1 MRSKMRKLTWSAP
14 LVSAALAVV
23 GALALFGVVALPNVG
38 TADAQANRCA
48 DGGAGFITA
57 PTTAPAAPTVTA
69 RNMAMAVTIAAP
81 ASNAD
86 ATVLG
91 SPEYTGFQMEYRRGS
106 SGAWMAFTG
115 TITLNT
121 RDLSG
126 AALITGL
133 ENGATY
139 NVRVRVTCGP
149 GTGEWSAAS
158 GGATPAA
165 AVPGK
170 VRNLKAVQ
178 VSYLKATDSGG
189 RSSDDR
195 ARVLVSWDPPA
206 DDGGSPVTSYK
217 FETFTGGTANTI
229 AASPTKF
236 DTLSADTWKN
246 PDAASRGGD
255 ITGLGITVWSGIIQP
270 NLWLRLKVAANNAVG
285 TGAED
290 TVDIRLNTDLE
301 QKGENESHKG
311 AISSNSTTSGA
322 APKLTVK
329 LTNLHSDLPVGAS
342 VVLFLEDDFQVPDS
356 IPANS
361 IYFVATSP
369 ATVATGNGA
378 PVYATEPPE
387 IETDNYF
394 DGDKDDIS
402 IRVRIPDMCQG
413 DSDDC
418 KGPNGIQYGQDLTMV
433 ILSSSG
439 IRNPSEAGQHTVA
452 FNVLRFNDDV
462 PGTAKS
468 VIQGRIAR
476 IRDANGMELSA
487 AEIAASTSRTLL
499 NGQGVYLPTVA
510 KISLSDADGERGDEV
525 TVTGSGFN
533 NGVSAAAYVNQRM
546 AARFAVAQWWETLNC
561 AGMKAAMGPGAGN
574 EFCFHYTL
582 DTAAMTYTV
591 ADKDKA
597 SSDKVFARHLC
608 DVGIIGKGE
617 RVASATVG
625 SDDRVAIPVTVTV
638 PTFKPGNDNLICVA
652 DGEGRSSGADYED
665 FELLPSVRVSPAEAQ
680 VGDTITVFAQDFPT
694 QGAGF
699 MELKL
704 AGQTVMKSG
713 TGDDNVG
720 AVSLVSVSSTSIS
733 SDGSATATFDLPP
746 HINGV
751 ALEGTVRIDAMW
763 GDKSEDAKVTIQS
776 AELNVSQ
783 PSARPN
789 EMVTLTCVGF
799 GSGSGNAIM
808 AEKITLDGVPLKVH
822 SDSLDSD
829 GEVPVS
835 SAGRCVFAAAVWPES
850 DGGANPALTPGAHTI
865 KVVDKNGYTG
875 SVVIT
880 IPEPAVKV
888 TPAVAG
894 PRDVVTISGENWPVD
909 NPDSTRLD
917 AITITV
923 TDGEREREYS
933 QYADGTGRW
942 FVEHQVSGAV
952 SIPSTSRIEAKYSD
966 LVRLGE
972 YAVPASIITIE
983 PGECQPGD
991 SVMLTASRLPV
1002 HSRIDRVEIGGRDVK
1017 PTGAPSTDGD
1027 GAVTVEGVVCPGLD
1041 EGRYSVLLEVEET
1054 VAIGELAILSEGPL
1068 GQETPVA
1075 EALAPLGDSLA
1086 AVFYFDGIGKE
1097 WLFYDSRPEFA
1108 ELNTLTELV
1117 AGEPY
1122 WVLVTEDVEDVALG
1136 GKSRSLTCSAGGNC
1150 WNLMVW

>member
-14 LVSAALAVV
+14 LAVAALAVV
-23 GALALFGVVALPNVG
+23 GAVALFGVLALPNVG
-38 TADAQANRCA
+38 VADAQANRCA

-91 SPEYTGFQMEYRRGS
+91 SPEYTGFDLEYRKGS
-106 SGAWMAFTG
+106 SGTWMAFTG

-133 ENGATY
+133 ENGAAY

-158 GGATPAA
+158 GDATPAA
-165 AVPGK
+165 TVPGK
-170 VRNLKAVQ
+170 VRNLKAEQ
-178 VSYLKATDSGG
+178 VYFGAPPLHQNTFTNIH
-189 RSSDDR
+189 
-195 ARVLVSWDPPA
+195 VSWDPPA
-206 DDGGSPVTSYK
+206 DNGGSPVTSYK
-217 FETFTGGTANTI
+217 LESFTGGTGNNI
-229 AASPTKF
+229 AANPTK
-236 DTLSADTWKN
+236 TNLVASTWKN
-246 PDAASRGGD
+246 PDAAHREGD
-255 ITGLGITVWSGIIQP
+255 ITDARFVMASPSQNIADKV
-270 NLWLRLKVAANNAVG
+270 WLRFKVAANNAVG
-285 TGAED
+285 TGAAD
-290 TVDIRLNTDLE
+290 MADVRLDANLE
-301 QKGENESHKG
+301 QKVEPGPEDSQNGTIESD
-311 AISSNSTTSGA
+311 STTSGA

-329 LTNLHSDLPVGAS
+329 LSSLTIALPVGAS
-342 VVLFLEDDFQVPDS
+342 VVLFLEDDFQVPES
-356 IPANS
+356 IPAS
-361 IYFVATSP
+361 SVYFVANSP
-369 ATVATGNGA
+369 RSVETGNGA

-387 IETDNYF
+387 IETDDYF
-394 DGDKDDIS
+394 DDDKDDIS

-413 DSDDC
+413 DSAAC
-418 KGPNGIQYGQDLTMV
+418 QGLNGAWNGRDLTMV
-433 ILSSSG
+433 ILNSSG

-452 FNVLRFNDDV
+452 YTFLGFNDDV
-462 PGTAKS
+462 PGTIGLVGGQIPRLK
-468 VIQGRIAR
+468 
-476 IRDANGMELSA
+476 DANGMELSA
-487 AEIAASTSRTLL
+487 VGATIPPRK
-499 NGQGVYLPTVA
+499 GVYLTTLA
-510 KISLSDADGERGDEV
+510 KISLSDVDGERGDEV
-525 TVTGSGFN
+525 TVQGSGFN

-561 AGMKAAMGPGAGN
+561 AGMKAAMGPGAGQ

-591 ADKDKA
+591 AEKDKA

-625 SDDRVAIPVTVTV
+625 SDDRVDIPITVTV
-638 PTFKPGNDNLICVA
+638 PTFKPGNNNLICVA

-665 FELLPSVRVSPAEAQ
+665 FELLPSVRVSPAEAA

-776 AELNVSQ
+776 AVLNVSQ

-835 SAGRCVFAAAVWPES
+835 SAGRCVFAAAIWPES
-850 DGGANPALTPGAHTI
+850 GGGTNPALTPGAHTI
-865 KVVDKNGYTG
+865 KVVDKKGYTG

-880 IPEPAVKV
+880 IPEPDVKV

-972 YAVPASIITIE
+972 YSVPASIITIE

-991 SVMLTASRLPV
+991 SVMLSASRLPV

-1027 GAVTVEGVVCPGLD
+1027 GAVTVAGVVCPGLD

>member
-1 MRSKMRKLTWSAP
+1 MKAKVKRFKWSAP
-14 LVSAALAVV
+14 LAVAALAVV

-158 GGATPAA
+158 GDATPAA
-165 AVPGK
+165 TVPGK

-178 VSYLKATDSGG
+178 TYYQSAAPAW
-189 RSSDDR
+189 
-195 ARVLVSWDPPA
+195 ARVVGSWDPPA

-217 FETFTGGTANTI
+217 LETFLGGTGDAI
-229 AASPTKF
+229 AANPTKQT
-236 DTLSADTWKN
+236 TLSSNTWKN
-246 PDAASRGGD
+246 PGAADRGGD
-255 ITGLGITVWSGIIQP
+255 ITGVGVTVGSDIVAA
-270 NLWLRLKVAANNAVG
+270 NLWIRFKVAANNSVG
-285 TGAED
+285 TGAEEM
-290 TVDIRLNTDLE
+290 VDVRLDPDLE
-301 QKGENESHKG
+301 QKLEGSPYKG
-311 AISSNSTTSGA
+311 AISSDSTTSGA
-322 APKLTVK
+322 TPKLTVRV
-329 LTNLHSDLPVGAS
+329 TNLKNTLPVGAS

-356 IPANS
+356 IPAS
-361 IYFVATSP
+361 SVYFVANSP
-369 ATVATGNGA
+369 VTTATGNGA
-378 PVYATEPPE
+378 PVYATESPE
-387 IETDNYF
+387 IETDDYF
-394 DGDKDDIS
+394 DDDKDDIS
-402 IRVRIPDMCQG
+402 IRVSIPDMCTG
-413 DSDDC
+413 DSDAC
-418 KGPNGIQYGQDLTMV
+418 QGANGVQAEQHLTMV

-452 FNVLRFNDDV
+452 FNVLGFNDEV
-462 PGTAKS
+462 PGITEP
-468 VIQGRIAR
+468 VQGRIER

-487 AEIAASTSRTLL
+487 AAIAASTTRDLRI
-499 NGQGVYLPTVA
+499 GQGVYLPTLA
-510 KISLSDADGERGDEV
+510 KISLSDVDGERGDEV
-525 TVTGSGFN
+525 TVSGSGFN

-597 SSDKVFARHLC
+597 ASDKVFARYLC

-665 FELLPSVRVSPAEAQ
+665 FELLPSVRVSPAEAA

-720 AVSLVSVSSTSIS
+720 AVSIVSVSSTSIS

-751 ALEGTVRIDAMW
+751 ALEGTVRIDAKW

-776 AELNVSQ
+776 AVLNASQ

-808 AEKITLDGVPLKVH
+808 AENITLDGVPLKVH

-835 SAGRCVFAAAVWPES
+835 SAGRCVFAVAVWPEA

-865 KVVDKNGYTG
+865 KVVDQNGYTG

-909 NPDSTRLD
+909 NADSTRLD

-1017 PTGAPSTDGD
+1017 PTGAPSTDSD
-1027 GAVTVEGVVCPGLD
+1027 GAVTVAGVVCPGLD

-1054 VAIGELAILSEGPL
+1054 VAIGELEILSEGPL

>member
-1 MRSKMRKLTWSAP
+1 MRSKMRKLTWPAP
-14 LVSAALAVV
+14 WAVAALAVV
-23 GALALFGVVALPNVG
+23 GALVLYGVLALPNTG
-38 TADAQANRCA
+38 IANAQADRCA

-69 RNMAMAVTIAAP
+69 RNMAMAVDIAAP

-91 SPEYTGFQMEYRRGS
+91 SPEYTGFDLEYRKGS
-106 SGAWMAFTG
+106 SGTWMAFTG

-126 AALITGL
+126 AALIAGL
-133 ENGATY
+133 ENGAAY

-158 GGATPAA
+158 ADATPAA
-165 AVPGK
+165 TVPGK

-178 VSYLKATDSGG
+178 RYYGDTPRYTSGIPF
-189 RSSDDR
+189 
-195 ARVLVSWDPPA
+195 AIIHISWDPPA

-217 FETFTGGTANTI
+217 FETFKGGAGNSI
-229 AASPTKF
+229 ASSPTKIT
-236 DTLSADTWKN
+236 TLSVNTWKN
-246 PDAASRGGD
+246 PDAAYRGGD
-255 ITGLGITVWSGIIQP
+255 LTDLRLTLGSDHAAA
-270 NLWLRLKVAANNAVG
+270 NLWMRFEVAANNSVG
-285 TGAED
+285 TGTEEM
-290 TVDIRLNTDLE
+290 VDVRLNSDLE
-301 QKGENESHKG
+301 QKVEPGPADSQNATIESD
-311 AISSNSTTSGA
+311 STMSGA

-329 LTNLHSDLPVGAS
+329 LTNVQGSLPVGAS

-356 IPANS
+356 IPAS
-361 IYFVATSP
+361 SVYFVANSP
-369 ATVATGNGA
+369 ITIATGNGA

-387 IETDNYF
+387 IETDDYF
-394 DGDKDDIS
+394 DDDKDDIS

-413 DSDDC
+413 DSDACD
-418 KGPNGIQYGQDLTMV
+418 GPNNVTHTQDLTMV

-452 FNVLRFNDDV
+452 YTLLGFNDDV
-462 PGTAKS
+462 PGTIGL
-468 VIQGRIAR
+468 VGGRISR

-487 AEIAASTSRTLL
+487 ASVANLPPRK
-499 NGQGVYLPTVA
+499 GVYVTTVP
-510 KISLSDADGERGDEV
+510 KISLSDVDGERGDEV
-525 TVTGSGFN
+525 TVSGSGFN

-561 AGMKAAMGPGAGN
+561 AGMKAAMGPGAGQ

-665 FELLPSVRVSPAEAQ
+665 FELLPSVRVSPAEAA

-699 MELKL
+699 MELEL

-751 ALEGTVRIDAMW
+751 ALEGTVRIDAKW

-776 AELNVSQ
+776 AVLNASQ

-822 SDSLDSD
+822 SDSLNSD

-835 SAGRCVFAAAVWPES
+835 SAGRCVFAVAVWPES

-865 KVVDKNGYTG
+865 KVVDQNGYTG

-880 IPEPAVKV
+880 IPEPDVKV

-972 YAVPASIITIE
+972 YSVPASIITIE

-1017 PTGAPSTDGD
+1017 PTGAPSTDSD
-1027 GAVTVEGVVCPGLD
+1027 GTVIVAGVVCPGLD

-1054 VAIGELAILSEGPL
+1054 VAIGELEILSEGPL

>member
-1 MRSKMRKLTWSAP
+1 MRSKMRKLTWSAS
-14 LVSAALAVV
+14 LVAALAVV
-23 GALALFGVVALPNVG
+23 GALALYGVLALPSAGV
-38 TADAQANRCA
+38 ADAQANRCA
-48 DGGAGFITA
+48 DSGAGFITA

-69 RNMAMAVTIAAP
+69 RNMAMAVDIAAP

-91 SPEYTGFQMEYRRGS
+91 SPEYTGFDLQYRKGS
-106 SGAWMAFTG
+106 SGTWMTFTG

-133 ENGATY
+133 ENGAAY

-158 GGATPAA
+158 ADATPAA
-165 AVPGK
+165 TVPGK

-178 VSYLKATDSGG
+178 TYFLAPSYTHV
-189 RSSDDR
+189 
-195 ARVLVSWDPPA
+195 RVYWDPPA

-217 FETFTGGTANTI
+217 LESFTGGTGNNI
-229 AASPTKF
+229 ATNPTKHNN
-236 DTLSADTWKN
+236 LSSNTWKN
-246 PDAASRGGD
+246 PDAAERGGD
-255 ITGLGITVWSGIIQP
+255 ITGVRVAAGVGQGIANNVWM
-270 NLWLRLKVAANNAVG
+270 RFKVAANNAVG
-285 TGAED
+285 TGAEEM
-290 TVDIRLNTDLE
+290 VDVRLNADLE
-301 QKGENESHKG
+301 QKVEPGAEDSQDAVIESD
-311 AISSNSTTSGA
+311 STTSGA

-329 LTNLHSDLPVGAS
+329 LIDVYGGMPVGAS
-342 VVLFLEDDFQVPDS
+342 VVLFLEDDFQVPES
-356 IPANS
+356 IPAS
-361 IYFVATSP
+361 SVYFVANTP
-369 ATVATGNGA
+369 RTTATGNGA
-378 PVYATEPPE
+378 PVYVTEPPE
-387 IETDNYF
+387 IETDDYF
-394 DGDKDDIS
+394 DDDKDDIS
-402 IRVRIPDMCQG
+402 IRVRLPDMCTG
-413 DSDDC
+413 DSDAC
-418 KGPNGIQYGQDLTMV
+418 EGPNGLQNEQDLTMV

-452 FNVLRFNDDV
+452 YTLLGFNDDV
-462 PGTAKS
+462 PGTIGL
-468 VIQGRIAR
+468 VGGRIPR
-476 IRDANGMELSA
+476 LKDANGMELSA
-487 AEIAASTSRTLL
+487 ASIAAKPPNRRLPPRK
-499 NGQGVYLPTVA
+499 GVYLTTLA

-525 TVTGSGFN
+525 TVNASGFN

-582 DTAAMTYTV
+582 DTAAMTYTI
-591 ADKDKA
+591 AEKDKA
-597 SSDKVFARHLC
+597 ASDKVFARHLC

-665 FELLPSVRVSPAEAQ
+665 FELLPSVRVSPAEAA

-713 TGDDNVG
+713 TGDDNLG

-751 ALEGTVRIDAMW
+751 ALEGTVRIDAKW

-776 AELNVSQ
+776 AVLNVSQ

-808 AEKITLDGVPLKVH
+808 AENITLDGVPLKVH
-822 SDSLDSD
+822 SDSLNSD

-835 SAGRCVFAAAVWPES
+835 SAGRCVFAVAIWPES

-865 KVVDKNGYTG
+865 KVVDKKGYTG

-880 IPEPAVKV
+880 IPEPDVKV

-1075 EALAPLGDSLA
+1075 GALAPLGDSLA

>member
-14 LVSAALAVV
+14 LAVAALAVV
-23 GALALFGVVALPNVG
+23 GALALFGVVVLPTAG
-38 TADAQANRCA
+38 TADAQDTRCA

-69 RNMAMAVTIAAP
+69 RNMAMAVDIAAP

-91 SPEYTGFQMEYRRGS
+91 SPEYTGFDLEYRKGS
-106 SGAWMAFTG
+106 SGAWTAFTG

-158 GGATPAA
+158 GDATPAA
-165 AVPGK
+165 TVPGK

-178 VSYLKATDSGG
+178 TGYIKGADSS
-189 RSSDDR
+189 RWIADI
-195 ARVLVSWDPPA
+195 AFVVLEWDPPA

-217 FETFTGGTANTI
+217 FETFKGGTGNSI
-229 AASPTKF
+229 GSLTKL
-236 DTLSADTWKN
+236 DYLSVAEWKN

-255 ITGLGITVWSGIIQP
+255 ITDAILSTGTRNAAP
-270 NLWLRLKVAANNAVG
+270 NQWMRFKAAATNTVG
-285 TGAED
+285 TGAEEM
-290 TVDIRLNTDLE
+290 VDIRLDADLE
-301 QKGENESHKG
+301 QKVEPLSNDRQNATIESD
-311 AISSNSTTSGA
+311 STTSGA
-322 APKLTVK
+322 ASKLTVK
-329 LTNLHSDLPVGAS
+329 LINTWPGLPVGAS

-356 IPANS
+356 IPAGS
-361 IYFVATSP
+361 VYFVANSP
-369 ATVATGNGA
+369 RTTATGNGA

-387 IETDNYF
+387 IETDDYF
-394 DGDKDDIS
+394 DDDKDDIS
-402 IRVRIPDMCQG
+402 IRVRLPDMCQG
-413 DSDDC
+413 DSDACD
-418 KGPNGIQYGQDLTMV
+418 GPNGTLYQQDLTMV

-452 FNVLRFNDDV
+452 YTMLGFNDDV
-462 PGTAKS
+462 PGT
-468 VIQGRIAR
+468 IGLGGGQIPRIK
-476 IRDANGMELSA
+476 DANGMERSA
-487 AEIAASTSRTLL
+487 ASLAGNLPPRK
-499 NGQGVYLPTVA
+499 GVYLPTLA
-510 KISLSDADGERGDEV
+510 KISLSDVDGERGDEV
-525 TVTGSGFN
+525 TVSGSGFN

-597 SSDKVFARHLC
+597 ASDKVFARYLC

-665 FELLPSVRVSPAEAQ
+665 FELLPSVRVSPAEAA

-699 MELKL
+699 MELEL

-776 AELNVSQ
+776 AVLNVSQ

-799 GSGSGNAIM
+799 RFRFRQRHYGGEHHPGRGAFEGALGLAEQRWGGSRVQRRAVRLRSSHLA
-808 AEKITLDGVPLKVH
+808 GVWWRRQPGF
-822 SDSLDSD
+822 D
-829 GEVPVS
+829 
-835 SAGRCVFAAAVWPES
+835 A
-850 DGGANPALTPGAHTI
+850 GGAHHQGCRQERLHRQRGYHHPGA
-865 KVVDKNGYTG
+865 
-875 SVVIT
+875 
-880 IPEPAVKV
+880 
-888 TPAVAG
+888 
-894 PRDVVTISGENWPVD
+894 
-909 NPDSTRLD
+909 
-917 AITITV
+917 
-923 TDGEREREYS
+923 
-933 QYADGTGRW
+933 
-942 FVEHQVSGAV
+942 
-952 SIPSTSRIEAKYSD
+952 
-966 LVRLGE
+966 
-972 YAVPASIITIE
+972 
-983 PGECQPGD
+983 
-991 SVMLTASRLPV
+991 
-1002 HSRIDRVEIGGRDVK
+1002 
-1017 PTGAPSTDGD
+1017 
-1027 GAVTVEGVVCPGLD
+1027 
-1041 EGRYSVLLEVEET
+1041 
-1054 VAIGELAILSEGPL
+1054 
-1068 GQETPVA
+1068 
-1075 EALAPLGDSLA
+1075 
-1086 AVFYFDGIGKE
+1086 
-1097 WLFYDSRPEFA
+1097 
-1108 ELNTLTELV
+1108 
-1117 AGEPY
+1117 
-1122 WVLVTEDVEDVALG
+1122 
-1136 GKSRSLTCSAGGNC
+1136 
-1150 WNLMVW
+1150 

>member
-23 GALALFGVVALPNVG
+23 GALALFGALALPNAGV
-38 TADAQANRCA
+38 ADAQDTRCA

-91 SPEYTGFQMEYRRGS
+91 SPEYTGFDLEYRKGS
-106 SGAWMAFTG
+106 SGAWTAFTG

-158 GGATPAA
+158 GDATPAA
-165 AVPGK
+165 TVPGK

-178 VSYLKATDSGG
+178 TGYIKGADSS
-189 RSSDDR
+189 RWIADI
-195 ARVLVSWDPPA
+195 AFVVLEWDPPA

-217 FETFTGGTANTI
+217 FETFKGGTGNSI
-229 AASPTKF
+229 GSLTKL
-236 DTLSADTWKN
+236 DYLSVAEWKN

-255 ITGLGITVWSGIIQP
+255 ITDAMLSTGTRNAAP
-270 NLWLRLKVAANNAVG
+270 NQWMRFKAAATNTVG
-285 TGAED
+285 TGAEEM
-290 TVDIRLNTDLE
+290 VDIRLDADLE
-301 QKGENESHKG
+301 QKVEPLSNDRQNATIESD
-311 AISSNSTTSGA
+311 STTSGA
-322 APKLTVK
+322 ASKLTVK
-329 LTNLHSDLPVGAS
+329 LINTWPGLPVGAS

-356 IPANS
+356 IPAGS
-361 IYFVATSP
+361 VYFVANSP
-369 ATVATGNGA
+369 RTTATGNGA

-387 IETDNYF
+387 IETDDYF
-394 DGDKDDIS
+394 DDDKDDIS
-402 IRVRIPDMCQG
+402 IRVRLPDMCQG
-413 DSDDC
+413 DSDACD
-418 KGPNGIQYGQDLTMV
+418 GPNGTSYQQDLTMV

-452 FNVLRFNDDV
+452 YTMLGFNDDV
-462 PGTAKS
+462 PGT
-468 VIQGRIAR
+468 IGLGGGQIPRIK
-476 IRDANGMELSA
+476 DANGMERSA
-487 AEIAASTSRTLL
+487 ASLAGNLPPRK
-499 NGQGVYLPTVA
+499 GVYLTTLA

-597 SSDKVFARHLC
+597 ASDKVFARYLC

-665 FELLPSVRVSPAEAQ
+665 FELLPSIRVSPAEAA

-713 TGDDNVG
+713 MGDDNVG

-776 AELNVSQ
+776 AVLNVSQ

-808 AEKITLDGVPLKVH
+808 AENITLDGVPLKVH
-822 SDSLDSD
+822 SDSLNSD

-835 SAGRCVFAAAVWPES
+835 SAGRCVFAAAIWPES
-850 DGGANPALTPGAHTI
+850 GGGANPALTPGAHTI

-880 IPEPAVKV
+880 IPEPDVKV

-991 SVMLTASRLPV
+991 TVMLTASRLPV

>member
-14 LVSAALAVV
+14 LALAALAVV
-23 GALALFGVVALPNVG
+23 GALAFYGALALPNAG
-38 TADAQANRCA
+38 TADAQDTRCA

-69 RNMAMAVTIAAP
+69 RNMAMAVDIAAP

-91 SPEYTGFQMEYRRGS
+91 SPEYTGFDLEYRKGS
-106 SGAWMAFTG
+106 SGAWMTFTG

-133 ENGATY
+133 ENGAAY

-149 GTGEWSAAS
+149 GAGEWSAAS
-158 GGATPAA
+158 ADTTPAA
-165 AVPGK
+165 TVPGK
-170 VRNLKAVQ
+170 VQNLKAVQ
-178 VSYLKATDSGG
+178 TYYGDTT
-189 RSSDDR
+189 RYSSN
-195 ARVLVSWDPPA
+195 APFVVLYISWDPPA
-206 DDGGSPVTSYK
+206 GDGGSPVTSYK
-217 FETFTGGTANTI
+217 LETFKGGSGNTI
-229 AASPTKF
+229 AASLTKINNY
-236 DTLSADTWKN
+236 SVNTWKN
-246 PDAASRGGD
+246 PSAAERGGD
-255 ITGLGITVWSGIIQP
+255 ITDLELTVGP
-270 NLWLRLKVAANNAVG
+270 THAPANLWMRFKVAANNSVG
-285 TGAED
+285 TGAEEM
-290 TVDIRLNTDLE
+290 VDVRLNSDLE
-301 QKGENESHKG
+301 QKVEPGPQDTLSATIESD
-311 AISSNSTTSGA
+311 STTSGA

-329 LTNLHSDLPVGAS
+329 LIGQKGSLPVGAS
-342 VVLFLEDDFQVPDS
+342 VVLFLEDDFQAPDS
-356 IPANS
+356 IPAGS
-361 IYFVATSP
+361 VYFVANSP
-369 ATVATGNGA
+369 RYVYTGNGA

-387 IETDNYF
+387 IETDDYF
-394 DGDKDDIS
+394 DDDKDDIS
-402 IRVRIPDMCQG
+402 IRVRIPDMCTG
-413 DSDDC
+413 DSDAC
-418 KGPNGIQYGQDLTMV
+418 EGPNGISNLQDLTMV

-452 FNVLRFNDDV
+452 YTLLGFNDDV
-462 PGTAKS
+462 PGTIGLVGGQIPRLK
-468 VIQGRIAR
+468 
-476 IRDANGMELSA
+476 DANGMERSA
-487 AEIAASTSRTLL
+487 ADITKLPPRK
-499 NGQGVYLPTVA
+499 GVYVTTLA

-525 TVTGSGFN
+525 TVSGSGFN

-597 SSDKVFARHLC
+597 ASDKVFARHLC

-665 FELLPSVRVSPAEAQ
+665 FELLPSVRVSPAEAA

-713 TGDDNVG
+713 TGEDNVG

-751 ALEGTVRIDAMW
+751 ALEGTVRIDAKW

-776 AELNVSQ
+776 AVLNVSQ

-835 SAGRCVFAAAVWPES
+835 SAGRCVFAVAIWPES
-850 DGGANPALTPGAHTI
+850 GGGANPALTPGAHTI
-865 KVVDKNGYTG
+865 KVVDQNGYTG

-972 YAVPASIITIE
+972 YSVPASIITIE

-991 SVMLTASRLPV
+991 SVTLSASRLPV

-1054 VAIGELAILSEGPL
+1054 VAIGELEILSEGPL

>member
-1 MRSKMRKLTWSAP
+1 M
-14 LVSAALAVV
+14 
-23 GALALFGVVALPNVG
+23 VALPNAGVAG
-38 TADAQANRCA
+38 AQDARCA
-48 DGGAGFITA
+48 DGGAGFITS

-69 RNMAMAVTIAAP
+69 RNMAMAVKIAAP

-91 SPEYTGFQMEYRRGS
+91 SPEYTGFQMQYRKGS
-106 SGAWMAFTG
+106 SGAWMTFTG

-133 ENGATY
+133 ENGAAY

-158 GGATPAA
+158 GDATPAA
-165 AVPGK
+165 TVPGK

-178 VSYLKATDSGG
+178 AFYSKAAEPPV
-189 RSSDDR
+189 RSDDF
-195 ARVLVSWDPPA
+195 AIVNVEWDPPA

-217 FETFTGGTANTI
+217 VETFKGGTGNTI
-229 AASPTKF
+229 AGSPTKINV
-236 DTLSADTWKN
+236 LSTNTWKN
-246 PDAASRGGD
+246 PDAASREGD
-255 ITGLGITVWSGIIQP
+255 LTDFNANLGTTHTLP
-270 NLWLRLKVAANNAVG
+270 NLWVRFKVAANNAVG
-285 TGAED
+285 TSAEEMVDIRLGADLEQQVEPGAED
-290 TVDIRLNTDLE
+290 TTNATIASD
-301 QKGENESHKG
+301 
-311 AISSNSTTSGA
+311 STTSGA

-329 LTNLHSDLPVGAS
+329 LSRLAGGLPVGAS

-356 IPANS
+356 IPAGS
-361 IYFVATSP
+361 VYFVANSP
-369 ATVATGNGA
+369 RTTATGNGA
-378 PVYATEPPE
+378 PVYVTEPPE
-387 IETDNYF
+387 IETDDYF
-394 DGDKDDIS
+394 DDDKDDIS
-402 IRVRIPDMCQG
+402 IRVRIPDMCMG

-418 KGPNGIQYGQDLTMV
+418 DGPNGVIHLQDLTMV

-452 FNVLRFNDDV
+452 YTLLGFNDDA
-462 PGTAKS
+462 PGTIGLVGGQIPRLK
-468 VIQGRIAR
+468 
-476 IRDANGMELSA
+476 DANGMERSA
-487 AEIAASTSRTLL
+487 ASIAGNLPARK
-499 NGQGVYLPTVA
+499 GVYVTTLA
-510 KISLSDADGERGDEV
+510 KISLSDVDGERGDEV
-525 TVTGSGFN
+525 TVTASGLN
-533 NGVSAAAYVNQRM
+533 NGVTASAYVGQRM
-546 AARFAVAQWWETLNC
+546 AARYAVAKWWETLDC
-561 AGMKAAMGPGAGN
+561 DKMKAAMGPGAGQ

-582 DTAAMTYTV
+582 NSSEMTYTV
-591 ADKDKA
+591 ASKDKA
-597 SSDKVFARHLC
+597 SSDKVFTRHLC
-608 DVGIIGKGE
+608 EVGLVRNG
-617 RVASATVG
+617 TYVG
-625 SDDRVAIPVTVTV
+625 SAIVGNDDKAAITFEVTV
-638 PTFKPGNDNLICVA
+638 PTFKPGSDNLICVS
-652 DGEGRSSGADYED
+652 DGEGRSSGGDYED
-665 FELLPSVRVSPAEAQ
+665 FELTPSIRVSPAEARA
-680 VGDTITVFAQDFPT
+680 GNTITVFAQDFPT

-704 AGQTVMKSG
+704 AGEVF
-713 TGDDNVG
+713 TGDVT
-720 AVSLVSVSSTSIS
+720 STSIS
-733 SDGSATATFDLPP
+733 QDGSATATFELPP
-746 HINGV
+746 SV
-751 ALEGTVRIDAMW
+751 DDVVLRGTVRVDAKW
-763 GDKSEDAKVTIQS
+763 GNKSEDAKITMVPT
-776 AELNVSQ
+776 ELNVSQ
-783 PSARPN
+783 PQAKPN

-808 AEKITLDGVPLKVH
+808 AENITLDEVPLKVH

-850 DGGANPALTPGAHTI
+850 GGGANPALTPGAHTI
-865 KVVDKNGYTG
+865 KVVDKKGYTG

-888 TPAVAG
+888 TPAIAG

-972 YAVPASIITIE
+972 YSVPASIITIE

-1027 GAVTVEGVVCPGLD
+1027 GAVTVAGVVCPGLD

-1054 VAIGELAILSEGPL
+1054 VAIGELEILSEGPL

-1075 EALAPLGDSLA
+1075 EALAPLGNSLA
-1086 AVFYFDGIGKE
+1086 AVFYFDGVGKE

>member
-23 GALALFGVVALPNVG
+23 GALALFGVVALPSAG
-38 TADAQANRCA
+38 IADAQANRCA

-69 RNMAMAVTIAAP
+69 RNMAMAVDIAAP

-91 SPEYTGFQMEYRRGS
+91 SPEYTGFDLEYRKGS
-106 SGAWMAFTG
+106 SGAWTAFTG

-126 AALITGL
+126 AVLITGL

-158 GGATPAA
+158 GDATPAA
-165 AVPGK
+165 TVPGK

-178 VSYLKATDSGG
+178 RYYLRSADSI
-189 RSSDDR
+189 RWSNDWS
-195 ARVLVSWDPPA
+195 VFNVEWDPPA

-217 FETFTGGTANTI
+217 FETFKGGTGNTI
-229 AASPTKF
+229 AANPTKITF
-236 DTLSADTWKN
+236 LSSNTWKN
-246 PDAASRGGD
+246 RNAANRGGD
-255 ITGLGITVWSGIIQP
+255 ITDARVDTGTNTAP
-270 NLWLRLKVAANNAVG
+270 NQWMRFKVAANNAVG
-285 TGAED
+285 TGAEEM
-290 TVDIRLNTDLE
+290 VDIRISTDAEDVVEHDIYL
-301 QKGENESHKG
+301 G
-311 AISSNSTTSGA
+311 AISSDSTTSGA

-329 LTNLHSDLPVGAS
+329 VTDLTIDLPVGAS
-342 VVLFLEDDFQVPDS
+342 VVLFLEDDFQVPES
-356 IPANS
+356 IPAS
-361 IYFVATSP
+361 SVYFVANSP
-369 ATVATGNGA
+369 KLVAAGNGA
-378 PVYATEPPE
+378 PVFATEPPE
-387 IETDNYF
+387 IETDDYF
-394 DGDKDDIS
+394 DDDKDDIS
-402 IRVRIPDMCQG
+402 IRVSIPDMCTG
-413 DSDDC
+413 DSADC
-418 KGPNGIQYGQDLTMV
+418 KGPNGIQYKQDLTMV

-452 FNVLRFNDDV
+452 FNVLGFNDDV
-462 PGTAKS
+462 PGTRRLS
-468 VIQGRIAR
+468 QGRIDR

-487 AEIAASTSRTLL
+487 AEIAASTTRTLL

-510 KISLSDADGERGDEV
+510 KISLSDTDGERGDEL
-525 TVTGSGFN
+525 TVNASGFN
-533 NGVSAAAYVNQRM
+533 NGVSAVAYVNQRKT
-546 AARFAVAQWWETLNC
+546 ARYAVAKWWETLDC
-561 AGMKAAMGPGAGN
+561 DKMKAAMGPGAGN

-582 DTAAMTYTV
+582 NSSDMTYTV
-591 ADKDKA
+591 ASKDKA
-597 SSDKVFARHLC
+597 ASDKVFARHLC
-608 DVGIIGKGE
+608 EVGIVDAGTE
-617 RVASATVG
+617 LAAATVG
-625 SDDRVAIPVTVTV
+625 SDDKAAITFEVTA
-638 PTFKPGNDNLICVA
+638 PTFKPGNDNLICVE
-652 DGEGRSSGADYED
+652 DGEGRTSGVDYED
-665 FELLPSVRVSPAEAQ
+665 FELLPSIRVSPTEAR

-694 QGAGF
+694 VGAGF
-699 MELKL
+699 KELKL
-704 AGQTVMKSG
+704 GGEVFAG
-713 TGDDNVG
+713 D
-720 AVSLVSVSSTSIS
+720 VSSTSIGQ
-733 SDGSATATFDLPP
+733 DGSATATFDLPP
-746 HINGV
+746 DVNGV
-751 ALEGTVRIDAMW
+751 SLGVTVRIDAKW

-776 AELNVSQ
+776 AVLNVSQ

-835 SAGRCVFAAAVWPES
+835 SAGRCVFAAAIWPES
-850 DGGANPALTPGAHTI
+850 GGGANPALTPGAHTI
-865 KVVDKNGYTG
+865 KVVDQNGYTG

-880 IPEPAVKV
+880 IPEPDVKV
-888 TPAVAG
+888 TPVVAG

-991 SVMLTASRLPV
+991 SVMLSASRLPV

-1054 VAIGELAILSEGPL
+1054 VAIGELEILSEGPL
-1068 GQETPVA
+1068 GQETLVA

-1122 WVLVTEDVEDVALG
+1122 WVMVTEDVEDVALG

>member
-1 MRSKMRKLTWSAP
+1 MKAKVKRFKWSAP
-14 LVSAALAVV
+14 LAVAALAVV
-23 GALALFGVVALPNVG
+23 GALALFGVVALPNAGV
-38 TADAQANRCA
+38 ADAQANRCA

-133 ENGATY
+133 ENGAAY

-158 GGATPAA
+158 GDATPAA
-165 AVPGK
+165 TVPGK

-178 VSYLKATDSGG
+178 TYYQSAAPAS
-189 RSSDDR
+189 
-195 ARVLVSWDPPA
+195 ARVVGSWDPPA

-217 FETFTGGTANTI
+217 LETFLGGTGDAI
-229 AASPTKF
+229 AANPTKQT
-236 DTLSADTWKN
+236 TLSSNTWKN
-246 PDAASRGGD
+246 PGAADRGGD
-255 ITGLGITVWSGIIQP
+255 ITGVGVTVGTDIVAA
-270 NLWLRLKVAANNAVG
+270 NLWMRFKVAANNSFG
-285 TGAED
+285 TGAEEM
-290 TVDIRLNTDLE
+290 VDVRLDPDLE
-301 QKGENESHKG
+301 QKLEGGPYKG
-311 AISSNSTTSGA
+311 AISSDSTTSGA
-322 APKLTVK
+322 TPKLTVRV
-329 LTNLHSDLPVGAS
+329 TNLKNTLPVGAS

-356 IPANS
+356 IPAS
-361 IYFVATSP
+361 SVYFVANSP
-369 ATVATGNGA
+369 VTTATGNGA
-378 PVYATEPPE
+378 PVYATESPE
-387 IETDNYF
+387 IETDDYF
-394 DGDKDDIS
+394 DDDKDDIS
-402 IRVRIPDMCQG
+402 IRVSIPDMCTG
-413 DSDDC
+413 DSDAC
-418 KGPNGIQYGQDLTMV
+418 QGANGVQLEQHLTMV

-452 FNVLRFNDDV
+452 FNVLGFNDEV
-462 PGTAKS
+462 PGITEP
-468 VIQGRIAR
+468 VQGRIER

-487 AEIAASTSRTLL
+487 AEIAASTTRDLRI
-499 NGQGVYLPTVA
+499 GQGVYLPTLA
-510 KISLSDADGERGDEV
+510 KISLSDVDGERGDEV

-597 SSDKVFARHLC
+597 ASDKVFARHLC

-665 FELLPSVRVSPAEAQ
+665 FELLPSIRVSPAEAA

-751 ALEGTVRIDAMW
+751 ALEGTVRIDAKW

-776 AELNVSQ
+776 AVLNVSQ

-822 SDSLDSD
+822 SDSLNSD

-972 YAVPASIITIE
+972 YSVPASIITIE

-1027 GAVTVEGVVCPGLD
+1027 GAVTVAGVVCPGLD

-1054 VAIGELAILSEGPL
+1054 VAIGELEILSEGPL

>member
-14 LVSAALAVV
+14 LVAALAVV
-23 GALALFGVVALPNVG
+23 GALALFGLLALPDPGLVSAQEGACAEGG
-38 TADAQANRCA
+38 T
-48 DGGAGFITA
+48 GFQTT
-57 PTTAPAAPTVTA
+57 PTTKPAAPTLTA
-69 RNMAMAVTIAAP
+69 KNMAIAVMLPAA
-81 ASNAD
+81 AD
-86 ATVLG
+86 GGSAAATNG
-91 SPEYTGFQMEYRRGS
+91 SPEYTGFDIQYRQGT
-106 SGAWMAFTG
+106 SGDFTAFTG
-115 TITLNT
+115 EITVNQ
-121 RDLSG
+121 RNLSG
-126 AALITGL
+126 AAQITGL
-133 ENGATY
+133 TNGSAY
-139 NVRVRVTCGP
+139 EVQARVTCASTSGP
-149 GTGEWSAAS
+149 WSTSAT
-158 GGATPAA
+158 ATPAA
-165 AVPGK
+165 TVPGK
-170 VRNLKAVQ
+170 VRNLKVEQVAYVKPEEATGAPRKAVLM
-178 VSYLKATDSGG
+178 YT
-189 RSSDDR
+189 
-195 ARVLVSWDPPA
+195 WDPPA
-206 DDGGSPVTSYK
+206 DDGGSPVTSY
-217 FETFTGGTANTI
+217 TFKGLKGGTGNTI
-229 AASPTKF
+229 AANP
-236 DTLSADTWKN
+236 SAIGGLAFNRWRSGTSQYRD
-246 PDAASRGGD
+246 GD
-255 ITGLGITVWSGIIQP
+255 ITGLHIALNDESAP
-270 NLWLRLKVAANNAVG
+270 NLWIRLELSANNAVG
-285 TGAED
+285 TGAKEK
-290 TVDIRLNTDLE
+290 VDIRLNQDLE
-301 QKGENESHKG
+301 RNPSAVGVDQE
-311 AISSNSTTSGA
+311 AIIKSNSTTSGA
-322 APKLTVK
+322 APQLTVR
-329 LTNLHSDLPVGAS
+329 LRQVLGGLPVGAS
-342 VVLFLEDDFQVPDS
+342 VVLFLEDDFHVPDS
-356 IPANS
+356 IPAGS
-361 IYFVATSP
+361 VYFVANTPHTTS
-369 ATVATGNGA
+369 TGNGS

-387 IETDNYF
+387 IERDDYF
-394 DGDKDDIS
+394 DAGKDDIS
-402 IRVRIPDMCQG
+402 IRVRLPDMCTG
-413 DSDDC
+413 DSATCD
-418 KGPNGIQYGQDLTMV
+418 GLNGILHRQDLTMV

-439 IRNPSEAGQHTVA
+439 IRNPSEAGQHTMA
-452 FNVLRFNDDV
+452 YAVLGFNDDV
-462 PGTAKS
+462 PGKIEL
-468 VIQGRIAR
+468 VQGRIPRA
-476 IRDANGMELSA
+476 RDANGMEFSA
-487 AEIAASTSRTLL
+487 ASAQKLPPGR
-499 NGQGVYLPTVA
+499 GVYVSTVA

-525 TVTGSGFN
+525 TVSGSGFN

-561 AGMKAAMGPGAGN
+561 AGMKAAMGPGAGQ

-597 SSDKVFARHLC
+597 ASDKVFARHLC

-665 FELLPSVRVSPAEAQ
+665 FELLPSVRVSPAEAA

-704 AGQTVMKSG
+704 AGQTVMKNG
-713 TGDDNVG
+713 MGDDNVG

-751 ALEGTVRIDAMW
+751 ALEGTVRIDAKW

-776 AELNVSQ
+776 AVLNVSQ

-808 AEKITLDGVPLKVH
+808 AEKITLDGVPLNVH

-880 IPEPAVKV
+880 IPEPSVKV

-909 NPDSTRLD
+909 NADSTRLD

-991 SVMLTASRLPV
+991 SVMLSASRLPV